1 MKAYRSAL
9 TVLHTA
15 LIWLTRVLHT
25 ALTWLTR
32 VLRTALTWLTG
43 VCEKS
48 AHKPVQLSFF
58 RLVYLEINP
67 IISVNP
73 VNKPSLSTG

>member
-1 MKAYRSAL
+1 MIGQNLVVPSSVINVFGEVRQ
-9 TVLHTA
+9 
-15 LIWLTRVLHT
+15 TRNEL
-25 ALTWLTR
+25 
-32 VLRTALTWLTG
+32 

-48 AHKPVQLSFF
+48 EHKPVQLSFF